1 MTIHRAVVARV
12 RPLSASMVRVTF
24 HGDGLAGFRT
34 TGTGDEYVR
43 IFLPHGPDRTDVSLP
58 RTTDKGGWETPEGQP
73 VAPMRTYTI
82 RAVRP
87 EAGEVDIDF
96 VLHEGGIAA
105 TWAAEA
111 GPGDVV
117 GLNDPTGL
125 YSPPAD
131 LSWQVLV
138 ADQTALPAA
147 ARLLES
153 APAGV
158 RTRVVIEV
166 PDPSAVVPLP
176 ELPGSK
182 VTWTYGGNGHGPSRI
197 AELVAA
203 AVPPGT
209 DLAGGYVWVAGQTN
223 ALRTVRRYLRR
234 ELGLPADRFK
244 VVGYWIPGSDTW
256 SERYEALPDSV
267 RAELEALWEDP
278 VDGQGAQEDLTI
290 RYEARLSEF
299 GL

>member
-12 RPLSASMVRVTF
+12 QQLTGTMARVTL

-34 TGTGDEYVR
+34 TGAGDEYVR

-58 RTTDKGGWETPEGQP
+58 RTTEQGGWETPEGQP

-96 VLHEGGIAA
+96 VLHEGGVASG
-105 TWAAEA
+105 WAAEA
-111 GPGDVV
+111 RPGDVV
-117 GLNDPTGL
+117 GVNDPTGL

-138 ADQTALPAA
+138 ADQTGLPAA

-153 APAGV
+153 TPDHV
-158 RTRVVIEV
+158 RTRVVLEA
-166 PDPSAVVPLP
+166 PAPSAVLPLREP
-176 ELPGSK
+176 SDSK
-182 VTWTYGGNGHGPSRI
+182 VTWTYGGNGHGPSRL
-197 AELVAA
+197 ADLVAA

-209 DLAGGYVWVAGQTN
+209 DLAGGYVWVAGETN
-223 ALRTVRRYLRR
+223 ALRSVRRYLRR
-234 ELGLPADRFK
+234 DLGLPADRFK
-244 VVGYWIPGSDTW
+244 VVGYWIPNSDTW
-256 SERYEALPDSV
+256 SERYEALPDAV
-267 RAELEALWEDP
+267 RSELEALWDNP
-278 VDGQGAQEDLTI
+278 AGDSEDLTI
-290 RYEARLSEF
+290 RYEARLSDL